1 MTIQGNRLSGLSRS
15 ISLIGKCLEILPRR
29 DKRNYLVVVV
39 IQIISSLLDLLGVA
53 IIGIIGALAVNGVQS
68 LPAGSRIAYV
78 LNFLN
83 LQEFSFQTQVAALGL
98 FAALVLVLRT
108 LFSVFLSR
116 KMLFFLSRRSAV
128 VSKELV
134 SKLLSRSLL
143 EIQKRPSQLTL
154 HALTDG
160 VVIVCVG
167 ILGTLAAIT
176 ADLALLIVLFS
187 GLLYINPTI
196 ALSTIVLFGSI
207 AFLLFKLLSVRAR
220 HLGVENSRLSIASAQ
235 KVLEVLSSYRELLV
249 HDRRQHY
256 AEQIGKSRSEIS
268 NVMAEMQFMPSISK
282 YVIETT
288 MVLGTFLVAA
298 AQFSLLSAREAVA
311 GLAIFMASGTRI
323 APAIMRIQQ
332 GLIQI
337 RSNIGAAQPTLDL
350 IEDLN
355 LESTQDL
362 DSEIRFSPISN
373 FTPNI
378 SMKSVSFY
386 YPGRSEAAISS
397 LDLEISSGEF
407 IAIVGPSGAGKTTLV
422 DVLLG
427 VIPPTS
433 GSIEI
438 SGFSPSLAVSIW
450 PGAISYVPQDVIAV
464 SGSIRENVALGY
476 SRSEIDETAV
486 WRALEIA
493 HLSSAVIELP
503 NGIET
508 EIGEGGTRLSG
519 GQRQRLGIAR
529 AMYTNPQ
536 ILVMDEATSSL
547 DGQTESGISESVKSL
562 KGNATVIVVAHRLS
576 TIKDA
581 DRVIYLDSG
590 QKLAEGSFNEV
601 RAKIPN
607 FDEQARLLGLT

>member
-1 MTIQGNRLSGLSRS
+1 
-15 ISLIGKCLEILPRR
+15 
-29 DKRNYLVVVV
+29 
-39 IQIISSLLDLLGVA
+39 
-53 IIGIIGALAVNGVQS
+53 
-68 LPAGSRIAYV
+68 
-78 LNFLN
+78 
-83 LQEFSFQTQVAALGL
+83 
-98 FAALVLVLRT
+98 
-108 LFSVFLSR
+108 
-116 KMLFFLSRRSAV
+116 
-128 VSKELV
+128 
-134 SKLLSRSLL
+134 
-143 EIQKRPSQLTL
+143 
-154 HALTDG
+154 
-160 VVIVCVG
+160 
-167 ILGTLAAIT
+167 
-176 ADLALLIVLFS
+176 
-187 GLLYINPTI
+187 
-196 ALSTIVLFGSI
+196 
-207 AFLLFKLLSVRAR
+207 
-220 HLGVENSRLSIASAQ
+220 
-235 KVLEVLSSYRELLV
+235 
-249 HDRRQHY
+249 
-256 AEQIGKSRSEIS
+256 
-268 NVMAEMQFMPSISK
+268 MAEMQFMPSISK